1 VATHKSLV
9 LHNVM
14 EESVLRIVDEISD
27 DDEASESPKYATTP
41 ECRMDTACYVLNRI
55 QQRYVSSARGQAH
68 TDLAIEGD
76 RQLFVDIVT
85 LAHEGL
91 RRVSSHARAFY
102 GHGDADV
109 APPTGPQFYLPTI
122 KGRLFNGLSFELIV
136 DVDVHLLLDNEP
148 AVMLDS
154 RWQNPYRI
162 VTNTAGTYLFW
173 PAPVP
178 AKTEAQGRTFEFE
191 VRVEA
196 GGFDPLHHFFTL
208 ERSASAQIPDALEV
222 SGEHRLPDLY
232 LLPRT

>member
-1 VATHKSLV
+1 
-9 LHNVM
+9 M
-14 EESVLRIVDEISD
+14 EESVLKIVDEICD
-27 DDEASESPKYATTP
+27 DDEAGENPKYSTTS
-41 ECRMDTACYVLNRI
+41 ECRLDTACFVLNRI

-68 TDLAIEGD
+68 TDLEIEND

-91 RRVSSHARAFY
+91 RRVSSYGRAFY
-102 GHGDADV
+102 GHGDVDV
-109 APPTGPQFYLPTI
+109 VNPTGPQFYLPTI

-148 AVMLDS
+148 AVMLDN
-154 RWQNPYRI
+154 RWQNPYEI
-162 VTNTAGTYLFW
+162 VANTAGTYLFW
-173 PAPVP
+173 PAPL
-178 AKTEAQGRTFEFE
+178 AADTETQRRTFEFE

-196 GGFDPLHHFFTL
+196 NGFDPLHHFFTL
-208 ERSASAQIPDALEV
+208 ERSASAQIPDALEI